1 MDGPA
6 SPDKGTKDLF
16 KMAQS
21 DKSKTPTK
29 PQITFGQKLIVG
41 FTVIV
46 FVMMTLFYTMLPIA
60 GLQLLPF
67 LFFGCVC
74 LITGVAD
81 DLGLYR

>member
-1 MDGPA
+1 
-6 SPDKGTKDLF
+6 
-16 KMAQS
+16 MAQS
-21 DKSKTPTK
+21 DKSKTSSKRP
-29 PQITFGQKLIVG
+29 ITLMQKLIVG
-41 FTVIV
+41 STVVV
-46 FVMMTLFYTMLPIA
+46 FLMMTLFYTMLPIA